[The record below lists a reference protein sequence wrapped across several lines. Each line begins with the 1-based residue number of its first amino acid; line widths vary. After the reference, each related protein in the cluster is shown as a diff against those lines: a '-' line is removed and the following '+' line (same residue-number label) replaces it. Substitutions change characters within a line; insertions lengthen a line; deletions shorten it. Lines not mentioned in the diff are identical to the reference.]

1 LRSQINA
8 EQRWVTLIKSY
19 IAQHL
24 VAPHLQLK
32 LIESKGKVRCD
43 ALCPTADLTIYESKI
58 MRECNE
64 NINFTIF
71 SFSKKL
77 LAPMS
82 TRVPLEI
89 QELVD
94 DLAEGQGSDRAKWL
108 REAIDLK
115 IELETGQS
123 SIEALKNQRIQRI
136 QAYSRMYT
144 KR

>member
-1 LRSQINA
+1 MQ
-8 EQRWVTLIKSY
+8 
-19 IAQHL
+19 
-24 VAPHLQLK
+24 
-32 LIESKGKVRCD
+32 
-43 ALCPTADLTIYESKI
+43 
-58 MRECNE
+58 

-123 SIEALKNQRIQRI
+123 SIEALKKSKNTT
-136 QAYSRMYT
+136 YSSVFTNVYKAVSTFFHTLKKPEVAIRT
-144 KR
+144 FRVQ